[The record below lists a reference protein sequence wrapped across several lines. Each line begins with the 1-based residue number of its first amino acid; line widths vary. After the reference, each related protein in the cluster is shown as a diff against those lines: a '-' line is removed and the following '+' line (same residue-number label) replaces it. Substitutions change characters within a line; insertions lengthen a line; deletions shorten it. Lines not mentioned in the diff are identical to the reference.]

1 MWERL
6 IEALE
11 VLVIGMGAIFAS
23 LTFFYLLIVVLK
35 KADTIMAKNDQKKA
49 QAKSDADDLIVAE
62 DNIVTTDEITPEL
75 IAVISAAA
83 YSIVRKPV
91 RIKTISFLGN
101 KDDTAWSQMGKMD
114 VISSHNVQRH

>member
-1 MWERL
+1 MWEKL

-23 LTFFYLLIVVLK
+23 LIFFYLLIVVLK
-35 KADTIMAKNDQKKA
+35 KADTMM
-49 QAKSDADDLIVAE
+49 AKSDAKKAQDKSDADSLLITEKSSEASN
-62 DNIVTTDEITPEL
+62 DITPEL

-91 RIKTISFLGN
+91 RVKTISFLGN
-101 KDDTAWSQMGKMD
+101 KDDSTWSQIGKID
-114 VISSHNVQRH
+114 VISSHNVQGH